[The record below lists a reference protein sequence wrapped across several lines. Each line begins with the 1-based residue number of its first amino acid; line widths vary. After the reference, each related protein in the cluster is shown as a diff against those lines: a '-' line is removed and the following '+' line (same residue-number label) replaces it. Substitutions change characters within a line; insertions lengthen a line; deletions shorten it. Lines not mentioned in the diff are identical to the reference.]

1 MADEFM
7 RKLQYLHIG
16 DEGFSPL
23 QVMKIQVEVSFIW
36 SSVVHDIA
44 LWFVTILSG
53 KVNYCGSM
61 TTLCA

>member
-36 SSVVHDIA
+36 SS
-44 LWFVTILSG
+44 SG
-53 KVNYCGSM
+53 
-61 TTLCA
+61 A